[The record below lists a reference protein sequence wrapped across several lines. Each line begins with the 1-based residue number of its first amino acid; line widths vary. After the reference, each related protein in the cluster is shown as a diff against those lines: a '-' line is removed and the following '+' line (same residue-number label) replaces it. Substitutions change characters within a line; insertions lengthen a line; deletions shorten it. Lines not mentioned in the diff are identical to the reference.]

1 MSQVLDLR
9 KNQEFHVK
17 IHPLSHFKKLIEV
30 ISVIFISSILTT
42 LAIKAVDKT
51 NLIASLTGDI
61 QKENQKCPPDM
72 VFIPSE
78 NGGFCIDKY
87 ENSPGPNCPFSNPQN
102 QEETR
107 KNLEDPKCYPVSKEG
122 TIPWTNISQ
131 NQAQLACAKAGKRLP
146 SPREWYLASLGTPDK
161 SEGWTKDDCNLNKN
175 WDQNPGPTGSGK
187 NCKSSFEV
195 YDMIGNVWEWVG
207 GSVVDGKYQDRELPQ
222 QGFVWGID
230 DETGLPFQTENQNP
244 NSNYNNDYFWIVK
257 KGTRAIAKGG
267 YFQSGSDGGVY
278 SSSLIALPSDFSSGV
293 GFRCAK

>member
-9 KNQEFHVK
+9 KNQEFQKK
-17 IHPLSHFKKLIEV
+17 IYSSSNFKRLIEV

-42 LAIKAVDKT
+42 LAIKGVDKI
-51 NLIASLTGDI
+51 NLTASLTGSS
-61 QKENQKCPPDM
+61 QKENEKCPPDM

-122 TIPWTNISQ
+122 AIPWTNISQ

-146 SPREWYLASLGTPDK
+146 TPREWYLASLGTPDK

-175 WDQNPGPTGSGK
+175 WNQNPGPTGSGK

-195 YDMIGNVWEWVG
+195 YDMIGNVWEWVEG
-207 GSVVDGKYQDRELPQ
+207 TVVDGKFQDRELPSS
-222 QGFVWGID
+222 GFVSGVD
-230 DETGLPFQTENQNP
+230 QFGLPVETKKEPDSVYQK
-244 NSNYNNDYFWIVK
+244 DYFWIVK
-257 KGTRAIAKGG
+257 KGIRVIAKGG
-267 YFQSGSDGGVY
+267 YFQSQSDGGVY
-278 SSSLIALPSDFSSGV
+278 SSSLIALPFDFSNGV

>member
-1 MSQVLDLR
+1 MNHILNLKKAKKTR
-9 KNQEFHVK
+9 KTLSFNWIK
-17 IHPLSHFKKLIEV
+17 ISLEV

-42 LAIKAVDKT
+42 LAIKALDKG
-51 NLIASLTGDI
+51 NLTASLNEGFK
-61 QKENQKCPPDM
+61 KEGGKCPPDM

-87 ENSPGPNCPFSNPQN
+87 ENSPGPNCPFLNPQN

-107 KNLEDPKCYPVSKEG
+107 KNLEDPKCYPVSKEKA
-122 TIPWTNISQ
+122 IPWTNISQ

-146 SPREWYLASLGTPDK
+146 TPREWYLASLGTPDK
-161 SEGWTKDDCNLNKN
+161 NENWTKDDCNLNKN
-175 WDQNPGPTGSGK
+175 WDQNPGPAGSGK

-207 GSVVDGKYQDRELPQ
+207 GSVIDGKYQERELPQ

-230 DETGLPFQTENQNP
+230 DETGLPFQTKKENP
-244 NSNYNNDYFWIVK
+244 NSNYNNDYFWILK

-267 YFQSGSDGGVY
+267 YFQSGSDGGIY
-278 SSSLIALPSDFSSGV
+278 SSSLIALPSDFSNGV